1 MDDPS
6 DVPGQLAP
14 AAPVPSEPACVT
26 RARSIDFGVLV
37 TGYLC
42 HALVDLHLGC
52 LVGFVYAERRGR
64 FEDGA
69 AIRSSTIEGCWEHEG
84 FTLYRT
90 VNGSIYVVCDWL
102 PLAPNSRFT
111 VFKP

>member
-6 DVPGQLAP
+6 DVPGQQLP
-14 AAPVPSEPACVT
+14 AAQVLCEPACVA

-42 HALVDLHLGC
+42 HALVDLHLEC
-52 LVGFVYAERRGR
+52 LIGVVYAERRGR

-69 AIRSSTIEGCWEHEG
+69 AIRSSTLEGCWEHEG

-90 VNGSIYVVCDWL
+90 VNGSIYVVCGWL
-102 PLAPNSRFT
+102 PLESNSRFT
-111 VFKP
+111 AFRP

>member
-14 AAPVPSEPACVT
+14 AAPVLSEPACVA

-37 TGYLC
+37 TAYLC

-52 LVGFVYAERRGR
+52 LVGVVYAERRGR

-69 AIRSSTIEGCWEHEG
+69 AIRSSTIEGCWKDEG

-90 VNGSIYVVCDWL
+90 VNGSIYVICDWL

-111 VFKP
+111 AFRP